1 MWFLDRDR
9 SRILPRPTRAGTR
22 SEGAGCCAPRRGGWG
37 RGGGGGGGLD
47 ATLCVALWI
56 PVDPRLY

>member
-22 SEGAGCCAPRRGGWG
+22 SEGVGCCAPRRGG
-37 RGGGGGGGLD
+37 GGGGWLE
-47 ATLCVALWI
+47 ATLGLSLWI
-56 PVDPRLY
+56 PGDPGLY